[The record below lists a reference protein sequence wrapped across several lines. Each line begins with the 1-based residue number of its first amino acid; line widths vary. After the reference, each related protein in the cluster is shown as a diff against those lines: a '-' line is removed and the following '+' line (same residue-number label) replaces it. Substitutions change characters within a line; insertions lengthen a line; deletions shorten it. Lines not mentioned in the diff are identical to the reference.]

1 MIFDPQRQLRSLLIK
16 SAAELCLGRRDQ
28 GIQLA
33 QITASVD
40 FRVATL
46 SQSWLSNA
54 SSTRS
59 GESHE
64 LPGMGIISY

>member
-16 SAAELCLGRRDQ
+16 PAAELCLGRRELGMQ
-28 GIQLA
+28 PA

-46 SQSWLSNA
+46 SLSGLSSA
-54 SSTRS
+54 GSTRS
-59 GESHE
+59 GGKS
-64 LPGMGIISY
+64 